1 MAPESTAWG
10 TEENGSWR
18 SLLIYRSWILS
29 TVNITLLFKIKYE
42 NVDSVLFLRKMF
54 PRTFW
59 TIAYVKYIVCL
70 RFSFSINIHTCSPC
84 SLQLSCYCPATDAV
98 PFVALLWHWLPYC
111 KSKLIRIRGWQHW
124 TYTTWASLEIFFPL
138 QMMETQV
145 RFVLYYSRLFNIKT
159 KRRDYFFWK

>member
-1 MAPESTAWG
+1 M
-10 TEENGSWR
+10 EENGSWR

-70 RFSFSINIHTCSPC
+70 RFSFSINIHTYSPC
-84 SLQLSCYCPATDAV
+84 SLQLSCYCPVTDAV

-124 TYTTWASLEIFFPL
+124 TYTTWASLEIFFPYKWWKYKWDL
-138 QMMETQV
+138 SSITQGYLIL
-145 RFVLYYSRLFNIKT
+145 RQKEGAI
-159 KRRDYFFWK
+159 FFWK